1 MHCPEHPSTG
11 QKTVPPWPWPL
22 VNLLDTPEKHNRLEL
37 IWKETEQV
45 RSRYVTSLAGGAN
58 TETINC
64 DLCGE
69 LFTVGDTATLVEDCN
84 VALCNPRARAH
95 MDCILLVDEDIP
107 SGGWCCGVCNSEE
120 VADGMEEAF

>member
-1 MHCPEHPSTG
+1 MEGNGTS
-11 QKTVPPWPWPL
+11 
-22 VNLLDTPEKHNRLEL
+22 
-37 IWKETEQV
+37 
-45 RSRYVTSLAGGAN
+45 SRYVTSSAVAGAN
-58 TETINC
+58 TAVAETISC

-120 VADGMEEAF
+120 VADGMEEAI

>member
-1 MHCPEHPSTG
+1 MTIKYQQFEREDSARP
-11 QKTVPPWPWPL
+11 VPPWPWPL
-22 VNLLDTPEKHNRLEL
+22 VNLLDTPEKRNRLEL

-45 RSRYVTSLAGGAN
+45 RSRYVTVQVDGAN
-58 TETINC
+58 TTVAETINC

-95 MDCILLVDEDIP
+95 MDCILEVDDDIT
-107 SGGWCCGVCNSEE
+107 SGGWCCVVC
-120 VADGMEEAF
+120 